1 MKIFDVFLFC
11 YELDLLEIRLNLLYP
26 YVDYFLF
33 CESEQTHSGLK
44 KELYYQNNKHLF
56 KKFEDKIIYN
66 VIDSPTQEDLNIVSD
81 LYKIH
86 NYRTFQQDAYEKDSI
101 KKVLEKYCSD
111 DDIIIW
117 SDIDEVPN
125 PEVLLELKSFFDPTI
140 VYNFAQDCFQGYL
153 NWIEVDGRIQSQTLD
168 FEYEGTPKWIGTKM
182 CSYSILKK
190 YTLTQ
195 MRRSL
200 PDEKNSR
207 IYPGG
212 WHWSTVGS
220 PDKLDYADRLIKK
233 IKSTSHQDEMNKP
246 KLIEKIPDLIAQG
259 RCPIHNSSF
268 ATIEFTEKNNF
279 PKYLLDNQEK
289 YSYLIKK

>member
-11 YELDLLEIRLNLLYP
+11 YELDLLEIRLNLLDP
-26 YVDYFLF
+26 YVDYFVL

-44 KELYYQNNKHLF
+44 KELYYKNNKHLF
-56 KKFEDKIIYN
+56 KKFEHKIIYN
-66 VIDSPTQEDLNIVSD
+66 VIEQPKKEDLDLVSN
-81 LYKIH
+81 LYDIH

-101 KKVLEKYCSD
+101 KKVLEKHCVD
-111 DDIIIW
+111 EDIIIW
-117 SDIDEVPN
+117 SDVDEVPN
-125 PEVLLELKSFFDPTI
+125 PEVLSKLNTFFDSTV

-153 NWIEVDGRIQSQTLD
+153 NWMEDAGRIHSQTHD
-168 FEYEGTPKWIGTKM
+168 FEYQGIPKWIGTKM
-182 CSYSILKK
+182 CTYSILKK

-195 MRRSL
+195 MRRPL
-200 PDEKNSR
+200 PNEKNSR

-233 IKSTSHQDEMNKP
+233 IKTTSHQEEMNREE
-246 KLIEKIPDLIAQG
+246 LINRIPEMLSKDI
-259 RCPIHNSSF
+259 CPIHNTSF
-268 ATIEFTEKNNF
+268 STVEFIEENNF